1 MENSSPRKIDGQQP
15 KPCEPVSSALAQTSE
30 IQSINPNQE
39 PSPASEG
46 IQTLTSDDIIQRM
59 QSSQEIIVV
68 HSQDN
73 SIVVTTDA
81 LQNDIATNSSAP
93 IDLSLSFAADN
104 TSVVSKSTTPSV
116 ATSTYKSKIEAEI
129 KEELAHPED
138 IFITQ
143 LQYRA
148 DKECAEFS
156 VRAHLEGIM
165 VDLKVAKTIFC
176 LSSFHFKE
184 DNHSMQL
191 YTDPSAGSRRQEYVD
206 FTRRKNDGY
215 VLYLWDQ
222 RIAIMLTILNSE
234 TNTYQPRFFVA
245 MTNLYMPL
253 GGGNVQKEL
262 VLLDILVRMDIHSHV
277 DALVG
282 VVATGEVRLWKYSK
296 EHLRFLH
303 CDFQHEIERGEN
315 FWIAKRHQYYE
326 ERGLIYL
333 PQRMIPRD
341 LDAPRTRFAV
351 SKEYITNYKRT
362 YSSESELQ
370 ANFDKWTILP
380 GRFKSLKE
388 LADKA
393 KSTGKRHDIGNAAAE
408 KERSEKM
415 AQADAIK
422 ERNAEI
428 NKRRQD
434 TRKKNQ
440 GEKRKEEERKLL
452 SKLVAE
458 GKRTSHPTSFYG
470 SSLPPLPPPTPP
482 PPPVHNMGKSHHGG
496 GAKGGER
503 DFIMSSS
510 SRTYMTTQSAKK
522 TDGGLVSQR
531 ERGNI

>member
-1 MENSSPRKIDGQQP
+1 
-15 KPCEPVSSALAQTSE
+15 
-30 IQSINPNQE
+30 
-39 PSPASEG
+39 
-46 IQTLTSDDIIQRM
+46 
-59 QSSQEIIVV
+59 
-68 HSQDN
+68 
-73 SIVVTTDA
+73 
-81 LQNDIATNSSAP
+81 
-93 IDLSLSFAADN
+93 
-104 TSVVSKSTTPSV
+104 
-116 ATSTYKSKIEAEI
+116 
-129 KEELAHPED
+129 
-138 IFITQ
+138 
-143 LQYRA
+143 
-148 DKECAEFS
+148 
-156 VRAHLEGIM
+156 
-165 VDLKVAKTIFC
+165 
-176 LSSFHFKE
+176 
-184 DNHSMQL
+184 
-191 YTDPSAGSRRQEYVD
+191 
-206 FTRRKNDGY
+206 
-215 VLYLWDQ
+215 
-222 RIAIMLTILNSE
+222 
-234 TNTYQPRFFVA
+234 
-245 MTNLYMPL
+245 
-253 GGGNVQKEL
+253 
-262 VLLDILVRMDIHSHV
+262 
-277 DALVG
+277 
-282 VVATGEVRLWKYSK
+282 
-296 EHLRFLH
+296 
-303 CDFQHEIERGEN
+303 
-315 FWIAKRHQYYE
+315 
-326 ERGLIYL
+326 
-333 PQRMIPRD
+333 MIPRD

-388 LADKA
+388 LSDKA

-408 KERSEKM
+408 KERSEKT

-422 ERNAEI
+422 ERNVEI

-510 SRTYMTTQSAKK
+510 SRTYMTTQSARK